1 MAPNPG
7 WAPKTELAL
16 DQLKQVQCNIL
27 CRFVPNLSLQNNK
40 PSFHKNLDSTT
51 QSCPQLSAGGIYV
64 DGTFGRGGH
73 TRAML
78 AAMSPSGS
86 LHAFDMD
93 PVLPTMHCKFFTDQ
107 MKLTTLGQEQCV
119 TMHLYNHS
127 HFSISF
133 LAWIFILSNLTPGSH
148 CSGQRTH
155 AGAISLAES

>member
-1 MAPNPG
+1 M
-7 WAPKTELAL
+7 
-16 DQLKQVQCNIL
+16 
-27 CRFVPNLSLQNNK
+27 
-40 PSFHKNLDSTT
+40 
-51 QSCPQLSAGGIYV
+51 

-93 PVLPTMHCKFFTDQ
+93 PVLPTRFSSGGVSLVSCIATFVFSVFHTSDDPHHLC
-107 MKLTTLGQEQCV
+107 QEQCV

-127 HFSISF
+127 HFWHSS
-133 LAWIFILSNLTPGSH
+133 LTWIFMLSNLTPGSH

>member
-1 MAPNPG
+1 MWMG
-7 WAPKTELAL
+7 RLA
-16 DQLKQVQCNIL
+16 
-27 CRFVPNLSLQNNK
+27 
-40 PSFHKNLDSTT
+40 
-51 QSCPQLSAGGIYV
+51 G
-64 DGTFGRGGH
+64 GGH

-133 LAWIFILSNLTPGSH
+133 FGMDFHFIKLDARKPLQWAKNSMQVAIFVGRILKVLKVGLRLALQKLS
-148 CSGQRTH
+148 
-155 AGAISLAES
+155 